1 MGLPVIPNLTSAS
14 AAHPIT
20 SLDGQNGGTGAFI
33 VGGSGHLAATSPQG
47 LNSAGAA
54 LNQDDPALLLG
65 IGLAVFL
72 LMKLGRK

>member
-14 AAHPIT
+14 ASHPIT

-54 LNQDDPALLLG
+54 LSQIDPVMLMM
-65 IGLAVFL
+65 IGGTVFL
-72 LMKLGRK
+72 LMMMGRK